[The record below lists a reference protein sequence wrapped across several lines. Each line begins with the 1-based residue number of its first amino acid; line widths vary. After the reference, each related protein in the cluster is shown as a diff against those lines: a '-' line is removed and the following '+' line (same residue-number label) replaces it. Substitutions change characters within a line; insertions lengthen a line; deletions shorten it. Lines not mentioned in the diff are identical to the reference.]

1 MRNIKC
7 KMKNAESKDR
17 PVNIY
22 TCCFLLL
29 VLSVLPVA
37 GCKKLLSSKWLAPQR
52 TSSRSSDNASIS
64 VGELVP
70 VAVRILDE
78 GLADESPLVRA
89 NTIEVV
95 AAARQ
100 VRLMPK
106 VQKLLKDDFV
116 PVRFAAA
123 LAVGD
128 MEYGLAASSVKQ
140 LLEDENQNVK
150 MAAAYALA
158 KISSSSASGET
169 SPTGGQDIG
178 LISRAIAGS
187 DQNVRANAAL
197 LLGKSGDRSSLKFL
211 YWALQNEDSDDKVRF
226 QAAEAIAMLGDERI
240 YPKLWSML
248 ISAYADDRVVGVRS
262 MGALGTTEAK
272 NALITMLDDDILEVR
287 LTAAEQL
294 GMHGDTSGKPVVLDV
309 FEKNQTAGFD
319 KESQERI
326 NVLTAIA
333 IGEVGS
339 ASLTKFLPRLLE
351 NESEFVRIAA
361 AKAVLR
367 RTMGK

>member
-7 KMKNAESKDR
+7 KMKNAKNRDK

-29 VLSVLPVA
+29 ALSVLPVA

-78 GLADESPLVRA
+78 GLADESPPVRA
-89 NTIEVV
+89 NAIEVV

-128 MEYGLAASSVKQ
+128 MEYGLAASPVKQ
-140 LLEDENQNVK
+140 LLEDEDQNVR
-150 MAAAYALA
+150 MAAAYASA
-158 KISSSSASGET
+158 KLSSS
-169 SPTGGQDIG
+169 QDTG

-197 LLGKSGDRSSLKFL
+197 LLGKSGNKSSLKFL
-211 YWALQNEDSDDKVRF
+211 YWALQNEDSDNKVRF
-226 QAAEAIAMLGDERI
+226 QAAEAIAMLGDDRI
-240 YPKLWSML
+240 YPKLWSLL

-294 GMHGDTSGKPVVLDV
+294 GTHGDTSGKPVVLDV

-333 IGEVGS
+333 IGEVGA

>member
-1 MRNIKC
+1 M
-7 KMKNAESKDR
+7 
-17 PVNIY
+17 
-22 TCCFLLL
+22 
-29 VLSVLPVA
+29 
-37 GCKKLLSSKWLAPQR
+37 
-52 TSSRSSDNASIS
+52 
-64 VGELVP
+64 
-70 VAVRILDE
+70 
-78 GLADESPLVRA
+78 VRA
-89 NTIEVV
+89 NAIEVV

-106 VQKLLKDDFV
+106 VQRLLRDDFV
-116 PVRFAAA
+116 PVRFASA

-128 MEYGLAASSVKQ
+128 MEYNLAESSLRQ
-140 LLEDENQNVK
+140 LLEDEDQNVK
-150 MAAAYALA
+150 IAAAYALTR
-158 KISSSSASGET
+158 IGASQGLEAICQAIT
-169 SPTGGQDIG
+169 S
-178 LISRAIAGS
+178 S

-197 LLGKSGDRSSLKFL
+197 LLGKSGDKSSLKWL
-211 YWALQNEDSDDKVRF
+211 WWTLQHKDSDYKARF
-226 QAAEAIAMLGDERI
+226 NAAEAIARLGDERI

-248 ISAYADDRVVGVRS
+248 ISAYADGRVVGVRA
-262 MGALGTTEAK
+262 MGALGTAEAK

-287 LTAAEQL
+287 LAAAEQL
-294 GMHGDTSGKPVVLDV
+294 GTHGDTSGEPVVLDV

-319 KESQERI
+319 KENLERI

-367 RTMGK
+367 RTMKK